1 MAVENKAKTPQAAP
15 GRPHRWQ
22 KGESGN
28 PGGRPKT
35 DKGLITAL
43 ETIVDKMALA
53 RALVGLTKSKNP
65 SVRFQ
70 AIKYVYDRIE
80 GSPTQRHEFDPAT
93 ARAEAERLAVELGIP
108 NIDGVMSEVDDI
120 LGNTS

>member
-1 MAVENKAKTPQAAP
+1 MAVANRTETSEAAP

-28 PGGRPKT
+28 PSGRPKT

-53 RALVGLTKSKNP
+53 RALVRLTKSKNP
-65 SVRFQ
+65 SVRLQ
-70 AIKYVYDRIE
+70 AIKYIYDRIE

-93 ARAEAERLAVELGIP
+93 ARAEAERLAVELGLP
-108 NIDGVMSEVDDI
+108 NVDGVMSEVDDI
-120 LGNTS
+120 IRNTS